1 VQFYPANVIPLF
13 TSGTGVGGG
22 SSAPQIRFF
31 DVYYTEAPI
40 VGLQVIGFEGDI

>member
-1 VQFYPANVIPLF
+1 MHFYPTNINPLF
-13 TSGTGVGGG
+13 TSGYGVGGG

-40 VGLQVIGFEGDI
+40 VGLQVIGYEED